1 MNFVLTERRSQTLI
15 ITLNRPEK
23 RNAINF
29 DMAEELEMVW
39 KDFEKDEELRVG
51 IITGAGENF
60 CSGADLNDLDRL
72 ANRTLNEN
80 GPLGFTR
87 MILSKPVIA
96 AVSGYCVAGGLEIAL
111 WADIRIADE
120 TAKFGVLN
128 RRFGVPLID
137 GGTQRL
143 PRIVGLGNALDL
155 ILTGKLIDAKEAY
168 RIGLVN
174 EIVPKGFALN
184 RALEIA
190 EILCSYPQVGMKND
204 RKAVYYGLGLS
215 LEKGLEIEAE
225 LGLETIKDGAFIKEV
240 KRFKEERKGRHGD
253 KLD

>member
-1 MNFVLTERRSQTLI
+1 MNLILTEKRSNTLI

-29 DMAEELEMVW
+29 EMAEELERIW
-39 KDFEKDEELRVG
+39 KDFERDDELYVG
-51 IITGAGENF
+51 IITGSGDNF
-60 CSGADLNDLDRL
+60 CSGADLSDLERL
-72 ANRTLNEN
+72 ANRVKNEN

-96 AVSGYCVAGGLEIAL
+96 AISGYCVAGGLEIAL

-174 EIVPKGFALN
+174 EIVSKGFALK

-190 EILCSYPQVGMKND
+190 EMLSSYPQVAMRND
-204 RKAVYYGLGLS
+204 RRAVYYGLGLT

-225 LGLETIKDGAFIKEV
+225 FGLETIKEGDFIEWAK
-240 KRFKEERKGRHGD
+240 KFIEERKGRHGER
-253 KLD
+253 LD